1 MSNFFWSQNLSIGL
15 GLMETRM
22 LEKRQRKEDYNIKVT
37 KGPDARRKGTS
48 VNEIFTSGDVAG
60 SRLEKLALFWRKR
73 KKDKTFANKRI
84 DLSNASQMSMMHS
97 AELVTKNKLSF

>member
-1 MSNFFWSQNLSIGL
+1 MW
-15 GLMETRM
+15 
-22 LEKRQRKEDYNIKVT
+22 EKRQRKEGYKIKVT
-37 KGPDARRKGTS
+37 NGPDTRGKGTS

-60 SRLEKLALFWRKR
+60 SRLEKLTLFWRKR
-73 KKDKTFANKRI
+73 KKDRTFANKRM